1 MDDPNCRDTVT
12 TIRMG
17 WISLLGAANAIQAL
31 MNIPESG
38 LPGTCCR
45 PTVLH
50 R

>member
-31 MNIPESG
+31 TKIPG
-38 LPGTCCR
+38 PALPGTC
-45 PTVLH
+45 
-50 R
+50 